1 MQKEGEVPIRLLLA
15 DDHAL
20 LREGIVSL
28 LADYPEFVVVAEAED
43 GHQAIELAR
52 QVQPDVVVLDLMLP
66 GKDGFQVM
74 GELRW
79 IKPGIKIIM
88 FSARTEWKMV
98 NRALAAGADGYV
110 SKASCTDDLVEA
122 LRSVM
127 KGDRFVSSGL
137 GRRQPAVVEQRWVDR
152 SREMAL
158 LTSRER
164 QVMCMVAGGLAN
176 KHIARR
182 LGISVHTVRNHRHR
196 LMNKLGVHDTATL
209 TRIAVSW
216 GVLDPVRMG
225 NLIAA

>member
-66 GKDGFQVM
+66 GKDGLQVM

-79 IKPGIKIIM
+79 IQPGIKIIM

-98 NRALAAGADGYV
+98 DRALAAGADGYV

-137 GRRQPAVVEQRWVDR
+137 GIQSAVVEQQEVDL
-152 SREMAL
+152 SSEMAL
-158 LTSRER
+158 LTRRER
-164 QVMCMVAGGLAN
+164 QVLGMVAGGLTN
-176 KHIARR
+176 KRIAHR
-182 LGISVHTVRNHRHR
+182 LGISVYTVRNHRHR

-209 TRIAVSW
+209 TRLAIAW
-216 GVLDPVRMG
+216 GVLDQV
-225 NLIAA
+225 

>member
-1 MQKEGEVPIRLLLA
+1 VRKEDVQKEGEVAIRLLLA

-43 GHQAIELAR
+43 GHRAIELAR
-52 QVQPDVVVLDLMLP
+52 RVQPDVVVLDLMLP
-66 GKDGFQVM
+66 GKDGLQVT

-79 IKPGIKIIM
+79 IQPDIKIII

-98 NRALAAGADGYV
+98 DRALAAGADGYV

-122 LRSVM
+122 LRCVM

-137 GRRQPAVVEQRWVDR
+137 GKQSAVVEQQEVDLI
-152 SREMAL
+152 SEMAL
-158 LTSRER
+158 LTRRER
-164 QVMCMVAGGLAN
+164 QVLGMVAGGLTN
-176 KHIARR
+176 KRIAHR
-182 LGISVHTVRNHRHR
+182 LGISVYTVRNHRHR

-209 TRIAVSW
+209 TRLAMAW
-216 GVLDPVRMG
+216 GVLDQV
-225 NLIAA
+225 